1 MSKTVVLSWDGRF
14 RSLFFVFE
22 EFGMSWFQSLLSDP
36 HSISHVILVY
46 SLVIGIGVL
55 LGRIRLGGVSLGGT
69 CVLFAGLLAGHWG
82 LTVSDANLYFLRDF
96 GLTLFVFFIGLQV
109 GPSFFSAFR
118 KSASSLVLLTFLLVA
133 VSIAVTL
140 GLWMVMRPDVSLAQ
154 MMGVHFGAVTNTPG
168 LAAAIEVL
176 EQLGYRGEDIT
187 VAYAC
192 AYPLGVVATILT
204 AIFLRHWFQIDLVE
218 EERAWDAESGRRS
231 GMPETVTVT
240 VRNRALVGKTIDE
253 VKLLA
258 GRPFVP
264 SRLLTGSEEVSPTGQ
279 EVLNAG
285 DRLVI
290 VCEPAVHEA
299 VVMLFG
305 GEEPMSAVTLP
316 AGAHLETRRI
326 RITHSS
332 VNGYRMR
339 DLPTLLGTGVNI
351 THVSRAG
358 MTLFPASEL
367 ILQIGDVLL
376 CVGKSQ
382 ALDRAA
388 KLLGNQERRLMQPN
402 LVTVFIGIA
411 LGVLLGSVPM
421 TVPGLGVSVQMGLAA
436 GPLLVAILIGRYG
449 SMVKMSAFTTRSA
462 NVMMRETGISL
473 FLASVGL
480 AAGPQFAE
488 AMLYGNGLLY
498 VSLGLVVTVLPLI
511 AVGVLARRVFKMN
524 FHSMMGFMAGAT
536 TDPPT
541 LAYVVSLSERNTAA
555 VAYSTV
561 YPFAMLL
568 RILTGQFV
576 LLILWTAG
584 G

>member
-421 TVPGLGVSVQMGLAA
+421 TVPGLGVSVQIGLAA

>member
-299 VVMLFG
+299 IVMLFG

>member
-1 MSKTVVLSWDGRF
+1 
-14 RSLFFVFE
+14 
-22 EFGMSWFQSLLSDP
+22 MSWFQSLLSDP

-118 KSASSLVLLTFLLVA
+118 KSASSLILLTFLLVA

-285 DRLVI
+285 DRLMI

-299 VVMLFG
+299 IVMLFG

-421 TVPGLGVSVQMGLAA
+421 TVPGLGVSIQMGLAA

-576 LLILWTAG
+576 LLLLWTAG

>member
-1 MSKTVVLSWDGRF
+1 
-14 RSLFFVFE
+14 
-22 EFGMSWFQSLLSDP
+22 MSWFQSLLSDP
-36 HSISHVILVY
+36 HSISYVILVY

-299 VVMLFG
+299 IVMLFG

>member
-1 MSKTVVLSWDGRF
+1 
-14 RSLFFVFE
+14 
-22 EFGMSWFQSLLSDP
+22 MSWFQSLLSDP
-36 HSISHVILVY
+36 HSISYVILVY

-118 KSASSLVLLTFLLVA
+118 KSASSLILLTFLLVA
-133 VSIAVTL
+133 VSIVVTL

-285 DRLVI
+285 DRLMI

-299 VVMLFG
+299 IVMLFG

-421 TVPGLGVSVQMGLAA
+421 TVPGLGVSIQMGLAA

-576 LLILWTAG
+576 LLLLWTAG

>member
-1 MSKTVVLSWDGRF
+1 MSKTVVLSWGGRF
-14 RSLFFVFE
+14 RSLFFLFE

-36 HSISHVILVY
+36 HSISYVILVY

-118 KSASSLVLLTFLLVA
+118 KSASSLILLTFLLVA
-133 VSIAVTL
+133 VSIVVTL

-299 VVMLFG
+299 IVMLFG

-421 TVPGLGVSVQMGLAA
+421 TVPGLGVSIQMGLAA

>member
-1 MSKTVVLSWDGRF
+1 
-14 RSLFFVFE
+14 
-22 EFGMSWFQSLLSDP
+22 MSWFQSLLSDP

-46 SLVIGIGVL
+46 SLVIGTGVL

>member
-1 MSKTVVLSWDGRF
+1 
-14 RSLFFVFE
+14 
-22 EFGMSWFQSLLSDP
+22 MSWFQSLLSDP

-118 KSASSLVLLTFLLVA
+118 KSASSLILLTFLLVA
-133 VSIAVTL
+133 VSIVVTL

-299 VVMLFG
+299 IVMLFG

-421 TVPGLGVSVQMGLAA
+421 TVPGLGVSIQMGLAA

>member
-1 MSKTVVLSWDGRF
+1 
-14 RSLFFVFE
+14 
-22 EFGMSWFQSLLSDP
+22 MSWFQSLLSDP
-36 HSISHVILVY
+36 HSISYVILVY

-55 LGRIRLGGVSLGGT
+55 LGRIRFGGVSLGGT

-118 KSASSLVLLTFLLVA
+118 KSASSLILLTFLLVA
-133 VSIAVTL
+133 VSIVVTL

-299 VVMLFG
+299 IVMLFG

-421 TVPGLGVSVQMGLAA
+421 TVPGLGVSIQMGLAA

>member
-1 MSKTVVLSWDGRF
+1 
-14 RSLFFVFE
+14 
-22 EFGMSWFQSLLSDP
+22 MSWFQSLLSDP
-36 HSISHVILVY
+36 HSISYVILVY

-118 KSASSLVLLTFLLVA
+118 KSASSLILLTFLLVA

-299 VVMLFG
+299 IVMLFG

-576 LLILWTAG
+576 LLLLWTAG

>member
-1 MSKTVVLSWDGRF
+1 
-14 RSLFFVFE
+14 
-22 EFGMSWFQSLLSDP
+22 MSWFQSLLSDP
-36 HSISHVILVY
+36 HSISYVILVY

-299 VVMLFG
+299 IVMLFG

-576 LLILWTAG
+576 LLLLWTAG

>member
-1 MSKTVVLSWDGRF
+1 
-14 RSLFFVFE
+14 
-22 EFGMSWFQSLLSDP
+22 MSWFQSLLSDP
-36 HSISHVILVY
+36 HSISYVILVY

-118 KSASSLVLLTFLLVA
+118 KSASSLILLTFLLVA
-133 VSIAVTL
+133 VSIVVTL

-187 VAYAC
+187 VAYAYAC

-299 VVMLFG
+299 IVMLFG

-421 TVPGLGVSVQMGLAA
+421 TVPGLGVSIQMGLAA

>member
-1 MSKTVVLSWDGRF
+1 
-14 RSLFFVFE
+14 
-22 EFGMSWFQSLLSDP
+22 MSWFQSLLSDP
-36 HSISHVILVY
+36 HSISYVILVY

-118 KSASSLVLLTFLLVA
+118 KSASSLILLTFLLVA
-133 VSIAVTL
+133 VSIVVTL

-285 DRLVI
+285 DRLMI

-299 VVMLFG
+299 IVMLFG

-421 TVPGLGVSVQMGLAA
+421 TVPGLGVSIQMGLAA

>member
-1 MSKTVVLSWDGRF
+1 
-14 RSLFFVFE
+14 
-22 EFGMSWFQSLLSDP
+22 MSWFQSLLSDP

-46 SLVIGIGVL
+46 SLVIGTGVL

-576 LLILWTAG
+576 LLLLWTAG

>member
-218 EERAWDAESGRRS
+218 EERVWDAESGRRS

>member
-1 MSKTVVLSWDGRF
+1 
-14 RSLFFVFE
+14 
-22 EFGMSWFQSLLSDP
+22 MSWFQSLLSDP
-36 HSISHVILVY
+36 HSISYVILVY

-118 KSASSLVLLTFLLVA
+118 KSASSLILLTFLLVA
-133 VSIAVTL
+133 VSIVVTL

-299 VVMLFG
+299 IVMLFG

-421 TVPGLGVSVQMGLAA
+421 TVPGLGVSIQMGLAA

-576 LLILWTAG
+576 LLLLWTAG

>member
-1 MSKTVVLSWDGRF
+1 
-14 RSLFFVFE
+14 
-22 EFGMSWFQSLLSDP
+22 MSWFQSLLSDP
-36 HSISHVILVY
+36 HSISYVILVY

-55 LGRIRLGGVSLGGT
+55 LGRIRFGGVSLGGT

-118 KSASSLVLLTFLLVA
+118 KSASSLILLTFLLVA
-133 VSIAVTL
+133 VSIVVTL

-285 DRLVI
+285 DRLMI

-299 VVMLFG
+299 IVMLFG

-421 TVPGLGVSVQMGLAA
+421 TVPGLGVSIQMGLAA

>member
-1 MSKTVVLSWDGRF
+1 
-14 RSLFFVFE
+14 
-22 EFGMSWFQSLLSDP
+22 MSWFQSLLSDP
-36 HSISHVILVY
+36 HSISYVILVY

-118 KSASSLVLLTFLLVA
+118 KSASSLILLTFLLVA
-133 VSIAVTL
+133 VSIVVTL

-285 DRLVI
+285 DRLMI

-299 VVMLFG
+299 IVMLFG

>member
-1 MSKTVVLSWDGRF
+1 
-14 RSLFFVFE
+14 
-22 EFGMSWFQSLLSDP
+22 MSWFQSLLSDP
-36 HSISHVILVY
+36 HSISYVILVY

-55 LGRIRLGGVSLGGT
+55 LGRIRFGGVSLGGT

-118 KSASSLVLLTFLLVA
+118 KSASSLILLTFLLVA
-133 VSIAVTL
+133 VSIVVTL

-299 VVMLFG
+299 IVMLFG

-421 TVPGLGVSVQMGLAA
+421 TVPGLGVSIQMGLAA

-576 LLILWTAG
+576 LLLLWTAG

>member
-46 SLVIGIGVL
+46 SLVIGTGVL